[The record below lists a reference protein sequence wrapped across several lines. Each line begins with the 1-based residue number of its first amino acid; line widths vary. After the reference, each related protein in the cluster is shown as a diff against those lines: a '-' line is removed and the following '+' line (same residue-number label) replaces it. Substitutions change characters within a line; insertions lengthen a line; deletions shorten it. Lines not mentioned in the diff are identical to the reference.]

1 MTLNELAA
9 QVAAALGQLDQASG
23 RVSEVP
29 SVRTIR
35 FYSTHG
41 LLDRPLEFKGR
52 TAIYGPRH
60 LHQLVAIKRLQ
71 SRGLALE
78 EIQERIVGATDAQ
91 LKTLSELEIDTVK
104 SNAAPARSNFWADVP
119 EEDVPAV
126 TVDVVPDVVG
136 AARLDDVSLLLIEG
150 LSRELRPDDIE
161 AMRIAAG
168 PLLKLLRSR
177 NLIDPRLGAARG
189 FAAKPEEES

>member
-1 MTLNELAA
+1 MKNTKSHMTLNELAA
-9 QVAAALGQLDQASG
+9 ETAAALGDLDQASG

-52 TAIYGPRH
+52 TAIYGVRH

-71 SRGLALE
+71 ARGLGLE
-78 EIQERIVGATDAQ
+78 EIQARVIGATDKELA
-91 LKTLSELEIDTVK
+91 KLSEVEWNTVK
-104 SNAAPARSNFWADVP
+104 STNEVVRSNFWTDIPDETVAEP
-119 EEDVPAV
+119 ATIAEELGIEAL
-126 TVDVVPDVVG
+126 
-136 AARLDDVSLLLIEG
+136 RLDEGVVLLIDK
-150 LSRELRPDDIE
+150 LKRELHPDDIA
-161 AMRIAAG
+161 AMHVAAG

-177 NLIDPRLGAARG
+177 NLIDPR
-189 FAAKPEEES
+189 S

>member
-1 MTLNELAA
+1 MKNTKSHMTLNELAA
-9 QVAAALGQLDQASG
+9 ETAAALGDLDQASG

-52 TAIYGPRH
+52 TAIYGVRH

-71 SRGLALE
+71 ARGLGLE
-78 EIQERIVGATDAQ
+78 EIQARVIGASDKELA
-91 LKTLSELEIDTVK
+91 KLSEVEWNTVK
-104 SNAAPARSNFWADVP
+104 STNEVVRSNFWTDIPDDTVSESAP
-119 EEDVPAV
+119 IAEEIGIEAL
-126 TVDVVPDVVG
+126 
-136 AARLDDVSLLLIEG
+136 RLDEGVVLLIDK
-150 LSRELRPDDIE
+150 LKRDLHPDDIA
-161 AMRIAAG
+161 AMHVAAG

-177 NLIDPRLGAARG
+177 NLIDPR
-189 FAAKPEEES
+189 S